1 MPDPLL
7 LNGDRPLVLFP
18 VRLET
23 RFFGQELRVRVFPD
37 KIHVDTH
44 EPELT
49 ADEVE
54 WGKHFHTLLWNA
66 TTVEAQKDAWRQL
79 ADRYGAERAAWI
91 VRQLTPSNPAERP
104 TKPPK
109 FPSPPARPEAQ
120 KNETWTRAPHTT
132 VLPDQWIATAF
143 VQGMGAVT
151 MAGNLIPDILPVG
164 PNPQA
169 TLVQDDET
177 VAVDDGMKWMV
188 DFDEAERKGM
198 AVRLTLPPTAG
209 PPRINLLI
217 VFGVKRSLDG
227 AASALRLRE
236 LIEAHKYTDGLS
248 FVTQG
253 TPTNN
258 TEDAT
263 SGFTTDDP
271 GHDHSFRLVLGE
283 LQFQAGDGSDGDE
296 LSKVLGL
303 PPELL
308 ARTGNAGGREQREAR
323 DMNRALWPSTWG
335 YYLEQMMGLGDFNG
349 RQPGAFPEAEIDAN
363 LEYARLHFVDHV
375 RAAGPLPTLRAGK
388 QPYGI
393 LPVTALDFWG
403 AMPEDGKLGS
413 KDAAVVAL
421 VRRLQDYWLDESR
434 TAPRMGNHTDPDI
447 DFAEVFAVDGL
458 STSYAIRNIFGLFYV
473 RELFEFLR
481 TPRNDAWDRV
491 QRAQALQALALIAG
505 VRGVTPRAMLTMCDP
520 ARSGLS
526 LPLVQSSSSAD
537 FTFNFIDQLLKAPD
551 LDALLQNASIPA
563 PFSLMYLLLRHS
575 MMLEYAN
582 AAARAL
588 GRAPHLRAEPEHV
601 RFTQLPMETPLDRIT
616 AAALHTGPAFTQPAD
631 THVQDYRKSLEA
643 LKVLKTDRLSMLMR
657 GALDLSSHRLDAWV
671 TSFAT
676 KRLKT
681 MRQKDPAG
689 VYLGGYGW
697 VEDLQP
703 GPPRTEVTPPPAEP
717 GPVFGFRNDPGF
729 VHAPSLDHAATV
741 AVLRSGHLTRFGRT
755 PDPQADPLAIDLSSD
770 RARTAQYL
778 LDGVRAGQPLGALL
792 GYRFERALH
801 ERGLDVFID
810 AFRFIAPIKSARV
823 DETGQAVESVPSTHV
838 VDGLDLVR
846 QSKTPADRVT
856 LFLFASNLARVQVPP
871 VMNVEL
877 DALASSVDALSDAL
891 LAESAH
897 HVVLG
902 NPSRAAATLD
912 ALERGE
918 APPPELDVI
927 RTPRTGSAFTHRVV
941 ALFPGTPAA
950 IPEWTATFRS
960 LAEPF
965 LNAWAAKLLGNPDRV
980 RCGVERVNT
989 TTGAVVDRQ
998 DIRLKTLKLAPLD
1011 VIHAQE
1017 STEDSRL
1024 SELEQRILFLAR
1036 RNVALTATQ
1045 ALRLNPSRDPAW
1057 PTTDLSWSEF
1067 TEVVRAARNLL
1078 AGGRALRAGDIN
1090 IADVAG
1096 SPDAANLKVRA
1107 DRALASLRQLQTTL
1121 QTALNGATRATL
1133 APLRSVMHTIAAFG
1147 IPGAI
1152 PLSVVGQTEA
1162 DLKTLVFQA
1171 RSINREATDRL
1182 AKADAATDSAERLRH
1197 LFGNSFVAL
1206 PRFRPPNLPE
1216 IQRALAASTAVQDG
1230 EPLAVVTFHQR
1241 MARVR
1246 EGVARLDD
1254 ALQYAEALSNGD
1266 ALTLQVAQLPH
1277 RDGDRWVGLP
1287 AKPGTPIPPGR
1298 LSLIVHM
1305 PESIDF
1311 TQPALAGLLIDE
1323 WVEVVPNATETT
1335 GVVFQ
1340 YNQPDSVA
1348 PQAILVAAHP
1358 NPVEQ
1363 AFWTI
1368 PWLQQVLRETISL
1381 VHMRAVTPDLLDETS
1396 HYLPAAYFAFNPDDH
1411 TVSTDFIRVRP

>member
-23 RFFGQELRVRVFPD
+23 RFFGQELRIRVFPD

-44 EPELT
+44 EPELA

-66 TTVEAQKDAWRQL
+66 TTDEARKNAWQQL
-79 ADRYGAERAAWI
+79 ADRYGAERASWI
-91 VRQLTPSNPAERP
+91 VRQLTPRNPAERP

-109 FPSPPARPEAQ
+109 FPSPPVRPEAQ
-120 KNETWTRAPHTT
+120 KNETWTRAPRTA

-143 VQGMGAVT
+143 LEGMGPVT
-151 MAGNLIPDILPVG
+151 VAGNLIPDILPVG

-169 TLVQDDET
+169 TVVQDDET
-177 VAVDDGMKWMV
+177 LAIDDGMKWMV
-188 DFDEAERKGM
+188 DFNEAERMGM
-198 AVRLTLPPTAG
+198 AVRLPLPATAG
-209 PPRINLLI
+209 PPRITLLL
-217 VFGVKRSLDG
+217 VFGVKRSLDS
-227 AASALRLRE
+227 AASATRLRE
-236 LIEAHKYTDGLS
+236 LIEAHTYTDGLS
-248 FVTQG
+248 LVTQG

-296 LSKVLGL
+296 LSKALGL

-308 ARTGNAGGREQREAR
+308 ARTGKAGAREQREAR

-335 YYLEQMMGLGDFNG
+335 YYLEQMMGLGDFTG

-363 LEYARLHFVDHV
+363 LQWAQQHFVDHV
-375 RAAGPLPTLRAGK
+375 RAGGPLPTLRAGK

-393 LPVTALDFWG
+393 LPVTALVLWG
-403 AMPEDGKLGS
+403 PTPEDGKLAS
-413 KDAAVVAL
+413 RDVAAVAL
-421 VRRLQDYWLDESR
+421 VRRLQDYWSDESR

-447 DFAEVFAVDGL
+447 DFAEVFAMDGL

-473 RELFEFLR
+473 QELFEFLR

-505 VRGVTPRAMLTMCDP
+505 IRGVTPRAMLTLCDP
-520 ARSGLS
+520 ARSELS

-537 FTFNFIDQLLKAPD
+537 FTFNYVDQLLKAPD

-575 MMLEYAN
+575 MMVEYAN

-601 RFTQLPMETPLDRIT
+601 RFTSLPMETPLDRIT

-631 THVQDYRKSLEA
+631 RNVQDFRKSLEA
-643 LKVLKTDRLSMLMR
+643 LKVLQTDKLSMLMR
-657 GALDLSSHRLDAWV
+657 GTLDLSSHRLDAWV

-755 PDPQADPLAIDLSSD
+755 PDPRADPLAIDLSSD
-770 RARTAQYL
+770 RARAAQYL
-778 LDGVRAGQPLGALL
+778 LDGVRSGQPLAALL

-810 AFRFIAPIKSARV
+810 AFRFIAPIKSTRV
-823 DETGQAVESVPSTHV
+823 DETGQAVEFVPSTHV

-856 LFLFASNLARVQVPP
+856 LFLFASNLARVPVPP

-877 DALASSVDALSDAL
+877 DALANSVDALSDAL

-912 ALERGE
+912 ALERGD
-918 APPPELDVI
+918 APPPELEVI

-941 ALFPGTPAA
+941 ALFPGVPATIA
-950 IPEWTATFRS
+950 DWTATFRS

-980 RCGVERVNT
+980 RCVVERVNT
-989 TTGAVVDRQ
+989 TTGAVVDKQ
-998 DIRLKTLKLAPLD
+998 EIRLKSLKLAPLD

-1017 STEDSRL
+1017 STEGSRL

-1045 ALRLNPSRDPAW
+1045 TLRLNPSRDPAW
-1057 PTTDLSWSEF
+1057 PTADLSWSEF

-1096 SPDAANLKVRA
+1096 SPTVLDAANLKVRA

-1121 QTALNGATRATL
+1121 QTALNGATPTTL

-1171 RSINREATDRL
+1171 RSIDHEATDRL
-1182 AKADAATDSAERLRH
+1182 AKADAATDSAERLR
-1197 LFGNSFVAL
+1197 S
-1206 PRFRPPNLPE
+1206 
-1216 IQRALAASTAVQDG
+1216 S
-1230 EPLAVVTFHQR
+1230 
-1241 MARVR
+1241 VR
-1246 EGVARLDD
+1246 
-1254 ALQYAEALSNGD
+1254 Q
-1266 ALTLQVAQLPH
+1266 
-1277 RDGDRWVGLP
+1277 
-1287 AKPGTPIPPGR
+1287 
-1298 LSLIVHM
+1298 
-1305 PESIDF
+1305 
-1311 TQPALAGLLIDE
+1311 
-1323 WVEVVPNATETT
+1323 
-1335 GVVFQ
+1335 
-1340 YNQPDSVA
+1340 
-1348 PQAILVAAHP
+1348 
-1358 NPVEQ
+1358 
-1363 AFWTI
+1363 
-1368 PWLQQVLRETISL
+1368 
-1381 VHMRAVTPDLLDETS
+1381 
-1396 HYLPAAYFAFNPDDH
+1396 
-1411 TVSTDFIRVRP
+1411 